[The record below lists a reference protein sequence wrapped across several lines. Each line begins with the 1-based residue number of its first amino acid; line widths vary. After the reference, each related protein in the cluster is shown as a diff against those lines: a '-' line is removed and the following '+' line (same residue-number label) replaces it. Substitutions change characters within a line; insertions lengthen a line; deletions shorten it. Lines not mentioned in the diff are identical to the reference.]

1 MRHLVLLLLVGSSFG
16 CNPVYSLQP
25 IGEKARSLVA
35 DKAEWE
41 GTWIHDEGAVTIAV
55 TDAEHGKLVIA
66 WFEKINER
74 LEPRSYEV
82 ELRSVGKWTFAS
94 VKDPD
99 KKPMRYV
106 FARVE
111 KKERQLL
118 LSAPNLD
125 AWQAMVKT
133 KKLPGTLTVTKTE
146 TGSSSEITVGT
157 LGAKE
162 LAFITS
168 EERAAL
174 FDRPSPMLKLT
185 K

>member
-1 MRHLVLLLLVGSSFG
+1 MRHLVLLLVVGSSFA

-25 IGEKARSLVA
+25 VGEKAMSVVA

-41 GTWIHDEGAVTIAV
+41 GTWIHDEGAATIAV

-66 WFEKINER
+66 WFEKINDK

-82 ELRSVGKWTFAS
+82 ELRSFGKWTFAS

-99 KKPMRYV
+99 KKPVRYV

-118 LSAPNLD
+118 LSAPNTD
-125 AWQAMVKT
+125 AWQAMVKA
-133 KKLPGTLTVTKTE
+133 KKLPGTISVTK
-146 TGSSSEITVGT
+146 SSSGTSTEITVGA

-162 LAFITS
+162 LALITS
-168 EERAAL
+168 DERAAL
-174 FDRPSPMLKLT
+174 FDRPTPMLKLT
-185 K
+185 R